1 MARTKL
7 KTAALVDHLIHLINM
22 HEANRLIVYSPL
34 LSDQIPRSHAANAF
48 NVFQDASLKFEII
61 RHSILW
67 DPCREYDLD
76 KESIPTVI
84 QLIDDPVFLQALD
97 QQTEASFAVLLGSAS
112 FNQHRAEKKETIAPA
127 KFGDEHRLLSYSVAI
142 VDGLQQ
148 GINGQTM
155 LWNRLKKIAK
165 RNAEALW
172 NGCCFEVLR

>member
-1 MARTKL
+1 M
-7 KTAALVDHLIHLINM
+7 IHYAKFLQQS
-22 HEANRLIVYSPL
+22 RRVT
-34 LSDQIPRSHAANAF
+34 
-48 NVFQDASLKFEII
+48 SLKNF
-61 RHSILW
+61 RHKHLSHSLA
-67 DPCREYDLD
+67 
-76 KESIPTVI
+76 KT
-84 QLIDDPVFLQALD
+84 
-97 QQTEASFAVLLGSAS
+97 
-112 FNQHRAEKKETIAPA
+112 RAEKKGIIAPA